1 MSATS
6 PIRWPAEAIWE
17 AVSPLLPGF
26 TVEVL
31 PTIDSTNTELMRRA
45 RNGQCEPTLLVAE
58 QQTAG
63 RGRLGRVWQSG
74 VEVSSAGPPQAAKA
88 PLGGS
93 AAREAASVG
102 ALPSLM
108 MSLGLPLA
116 PQDWSGLSLAV
127 GVSVAESL
135 QPVLPPLG
143 ANQPA
148 RVGLKWPNDLW
159 LGGAAGDRKLG
170 GILVETASFV
180 APQAAQTVAPQT
192 NTSTARYVVVGIGI
206 NVLPRSPEGMSM
218 PPGSL
223 QDVEPGL
230 DAPTALQRI
239 VPPLVAMLQS
249 FAGYGFAPMQ
259 PRFAAR
265 DVLQGRAVT
274 LSDGHTGTA
283 HGVGDDGAL
292 LVHTAGGMQAIT
304 SSEISVRPT
313 AVPPV

>member
-180 APQAAQTVAPQT
+180 APQAVAPQT

-223 QDVEPGL
+223 QEVEPGL
-230 DAPTALQRI
+230 DAPTALLRI

-249 FAGYGFAPMQ
+249 FEGYGFAPMQ

-304 SSEISVRPT
+304 SSEISVRPS
-313 AVPPV
+313 AVAPM

>member
-1 MSATS
+1 MSAAP

-63 RGRLGRVWQSG
+63 RGRLGRVWQSD
-74 VEVSSAGPPQAAKA
+74 
-88 PLGGS
+88 
-93 AAREAASVG
+93 VG
-102 ALPSLM
+102 ASLM

-116 PQDWSGLSLAV
+116 PKDWSGLSLAV

-180 APQAAQTVAPQT
+180 APQAAQAVAPQT

-223 QDVEPGL
+223 QEVEPGL
-230 DAPTALQRI
+230 DAPTALLRI